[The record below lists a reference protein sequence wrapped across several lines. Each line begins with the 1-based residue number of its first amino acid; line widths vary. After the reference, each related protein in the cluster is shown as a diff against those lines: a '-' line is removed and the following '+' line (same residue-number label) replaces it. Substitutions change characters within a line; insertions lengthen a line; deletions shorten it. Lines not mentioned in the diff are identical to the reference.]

1 MWLCSSHFL
10 TTFQK
15 LAFTSIFSK
24 HPTQLLSIAII
35 FLIKLYD
42 SYDKKK
48 VAQTSVEANAMNLI
62 SIDPNS
68 GNRYVC
74 VCVWLRPAYQA
85 QVWEQVYVCVVETSL
100 PGTSIGNRGVCVCE
114 RERERERESDWEQ
127 LTRHKHSMGSRHQ
140 SLLSTTINPAVSWVE
155 YPAFWSCSSSAC
167 TKYGKEKSYK
177 DFTSFYCKKLVELHF
192 LVCKARACLA
202 PLKSNIFVI
211 FFFSKDKRPIQ
222 IS

>member
-1 MWLCSSHFL
+1 MC
-10 TTFQK
+10 
-15 LAFTSIFSK
+15 
-24 HPTQLLSIAII
+24 
-35 FLIKLYD
+35 
-42 SYDKKK
+42 
-48 VAQTSVEANAMNLI
+48 
-62 SIDPNS
+62 
-68 GNRYVC
+68 VC
-74 VCVWLRPAYQA
+74 VCVI
-85 QVWEQVYVCVVETSL
+85 ETSL
-100 PGTSIGNRGVCVCE
+100 PGTSMGTGVCVCGWDQLTRHKHWEQGCVCVCE

>member
-10 TTFQK
+10 TTFPK
-15 LAFTSIFSK
+15 LASTSIFSK

-35 FLIKLYD
+35 FLIKLYNC
-42 SYDKKK
+42 YDKKSSTNK
-48 VAQTSVEANAMNLI
+48 CRSKCNEYLI
-62 SIDPNS
+62 STDPNS
-68 GNRYVC
+68 GNRCVCVCVC
-74 VCVWLRPAYQA
+74 VCVWHQLTRHKH
-85 QVWEQVYVCVVETSL
+85 WEQVC
-100 PGTSIGNRGVCVCE
+100 VCVCVCV
-114 RERERERESDWEQ
+114 RERERESDWDQ
-127 LTRHKHSMGSRHQ
+127 LTRHKHSVGSRHQ

-192 LVCKARACLA
+192 PVFKARACLA

-222 IS
+222 IA

>member
-1 MWLCSSHFL
+1 MCVCVCDWDQL
-10 TTFQK
+10 TRHK
-15 LAFTSIFSK
+15 
-24 HPTQLLSIAII
+24 
-35 FLIKLYD
+35 Y
-42 SYDKKK
+42 
-48 VAQTSVEANAMNLI
+48 
-62 SIDPNS
+62 
-68 GNRYVC
+68 GNRC
-74 VCVWLRPAYQA
+74 MCVWLRPAYQA
-85 QVWEQVYVCVVETSL
+85 QAL
-100 PGTSIGNRGVCVCE
+100 GTGVCVCVW
-114 RERERERESDWEQ
+114 ERERERESDWEQ

-155 YPAFWSCSSSAC
+155 SPAFWSCSSSAC